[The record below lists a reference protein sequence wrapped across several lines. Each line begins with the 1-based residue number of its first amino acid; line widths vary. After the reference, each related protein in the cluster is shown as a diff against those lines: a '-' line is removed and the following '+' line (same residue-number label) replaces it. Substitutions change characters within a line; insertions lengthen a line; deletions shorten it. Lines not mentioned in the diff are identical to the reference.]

1 MGWMSNA
8 LDTLRKAVDGV
19 LGFFKKIGEGVKN
32 AFSKVKKGF
41 EAVGER
47 VASVFAEPSRGEAWD
62 EVSDKLASLKDRWV
76 VLASV
81 ERTYGKS
88 LETMFAQATPE
99 QASKA
104 GGKLIEAI
112 AQGMDANGKL
122 LPGTL
127 VKILQI
133 VDEYLPHSPAKRG
146 PLARL
151 GEVGPGFIQTISKGL
166 EQKKNELIK
175 AGQDTAYNL
184 KTAFEEEAKKPMG
197 DVMTTFLSNIGLGDA
212 TKVAK
217 DFWGQFTGFLQSD
230 VGKQVDSALGG
241 ILSGSVQMIASVFGG
256 PAGATI
262 AGSLMSALN
271 VAFKLFGKQKWFKQA
286 IYPIQKAFK
295 DVWRD
300 LRKPFRE
307 LQEALAPL
315 LKIGSK
321 FLAILVKLGAAVFIK
336 PLLKSLQL
344 IAEILSPI
352 ITPVIEFLTWIDEA
366 LSNLIDWLNNVIESM
381 DILSWIFNA
390 MKSALNAIWKVI
402 KPIADAVGNF
412 VSFVAKILG
421 AVGGWIGGI
430 IKGILG
436 KLFGF
441 AEGGLVE
448 GPGTS
453 KSDNIVARL
462 SPGEFVVNA
471 EATKQYL
478 PLLEAIN
485 EGKEIPP
492 TYGNVNLTV
501 NVYEATNPKAVVQAI
516 KQELAKARIAV
527 G

>member
-321 FLAILVKLGAAVFIK
+321 FLAILVKLGA
-336 PLLKSLQL
+336 
-344 IAEILSPI
+344 
-352 ITPVIEFLTWIDEA
+352 
-366 LSNLIDWLNNVIESM
+366 NVIESM